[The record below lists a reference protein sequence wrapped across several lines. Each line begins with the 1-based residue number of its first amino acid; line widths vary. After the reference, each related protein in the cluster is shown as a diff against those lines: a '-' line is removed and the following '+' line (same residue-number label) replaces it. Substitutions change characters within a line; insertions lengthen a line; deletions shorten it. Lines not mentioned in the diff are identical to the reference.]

1 MASTTIQGA
10 TRSYEAWLRRCA
22 TRVVA
27 SQLRD
32 KHALMRKDPFVFL
45 RGTYY
50 RWAQLWTSVVGDVA
64 RAPTVLAV
72 GDLHVDSFGTW
83 RDIEGR
89 LCWGVDDFDDAYPLP
104 YTNDLVRLGTSLKLA
119 IDVGTSTITLR
130 DGCDALLERYARTL
144 RRGGDPF
151 VLAEGNEHFDK
162 LGISEMDPPDDFWGK
177 LERLPVVRRPPPAAV
192 SRAIRY
198 TLPDP
203 RLAYRVVRREA
214 GMGSLGQV
222 RYVAIAEW
230 SGGCVAREAKALVPS
245 ACEWAAGRRGRGQ
258 PYYARALRSTIR
270 APDPFHC
277 VVGSWLVRRLS
288 PDSSPILIADL
299 PKRRDE
305 DVLLG
310 AMGAET
316 ANVHLATPRQTRRI
330 LDDLRHRRPNWLRQS
345 AKAMA
350 KVVEHE
356 WKEYRAT

>member
-1 MASTTIQGA
+1 MNIRTA

-22 TRVVA
+22 TQIVA

-32 KHALMRKDPFVFL
+32 KHAQMRKDLFVFL

-50 RWAQLWTSVVGDVA
+50 RWTQRWAAVLGDVA

-104 YTNDLVRLGTSLKLA
+104 YTNDLVRLATSLKIA

-130 DGCDALLERYARTL
+130 DGCDALMERYASTL
-144 RRGGDPF
+144 RQGGDPF
-151 VLAEGNEHFDK
+151 VLAEGNQQMDK
-162 LGISEMDPPDDFWGK
+162 LGISELDPPDDFWGK
-177 LERLPVVRRPPPAAV
+177 LERLPAVRRPPPAAV
-192 SRAIRY
+192 SRAIRS

-203 RLAYRVVRREA
+203 RLAYRLVRREA
-214 GMGSLGQV
+214 GTGSLGQV

-230 SGGCVAREAKALVPS
+230 NGGCVAREAKALVPS
-245 ACEWAAGRRGRGQ
+245 ASVWAAGHRGRGQ
-258 PYYARALRSTIR
+258 PYYARALRAAIR
-270 APDPFHC
+270 APDPFHR

-288 PDSSPILIADL
+288 PDSNPILIADL
-299 PKRRDE
+299 PKKRDE
-305 DVLLG
+305 NVLLG

-330 LDDLRHRRPNWLRQS
+330 LDDLRHRGPHWLRQS

-356 WKEYRAT
+356 WKEYCAT